1 MLDAVTCQIRTK
13 RPGVYLSMTLTSYR
27 VSGSLLNWSKIPI
40 TKWWTEG
47 GREVGRE
54 REPVYYWYKGQVISA
69 LMLGIIGYWGSIR
82 VHR

>member
-1 MLDAVTCQIRTK
+1 MSNSDQTPR
-13 RPGVYLSMTLTSYR
+13 GLSLHDSHKLQSQWVPFELVKNPNYE
-27 VSGSLLNWSKIPI
+27 VV
-40 TKWWTEG
+40 EG